1 MRGGGLRDIFSHG
14 VFDWP
19 FNTTEKA
26 FVRAKLYTDLT
37 ITFRLDCGKS
47 CFKRGLLTD
56 KLYVS
61 ARVNSWVHHYSNF
74 TVFAKRVK
82 LVLLL

>member
-37 ITFRLDCGKS
+37 ITFRLDSGS
-47 CFKRGLLTD
+47 CFKRLLTD

-82 LVLLL
+82 LVLQL